1 MYKEIINKE
10 DIQYPLRINKD
21 VLPELDIL
29 DSNDNWLSAELI
41 LELLNSTVKRGEY
54 KCQ

>member
-1 MYKEIINKE
+1 MYERIIKKE
-10 DIQYPLRINKD
+10 DIKYPLKINED
-21 VLPELDIL
+21 ELPELSIL
-29 DSNDNWLSAELI
+29 DANDNWLSAELI